1 MGWFFVVLFCWFSFL
16 IFLVGGR
23 EGLGWFLVFGFFWCG
38 LFCFGGL
45 FAFGFVLVFVGFV

>member
-1 MGWFFVVLFCWFSFL
+1 MGWFFVVLFCCFSFL